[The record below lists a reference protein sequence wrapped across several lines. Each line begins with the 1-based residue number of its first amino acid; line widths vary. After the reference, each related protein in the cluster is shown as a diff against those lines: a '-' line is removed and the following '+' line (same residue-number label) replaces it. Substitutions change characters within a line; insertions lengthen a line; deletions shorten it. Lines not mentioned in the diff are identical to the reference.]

1 MRGGKRCVELL
12 SYVGTTSKY
21 TTRLLSHV
29 PGRGKEVVAVAA
41 VATVNS
47 NVMNSGSRAAFYS
60 NGVVGVYTSTVNNGQ
75 RGTIQARLNKNTVF
89 GGYRRWMS
97 SLPDH
102 ERLSMP
108 ALSPTMSQGNIV
120 AWKKKE
126 GDSVQ
131 PGDIYCEVETD
142 KATIEWEAQEE
153 GFLAKILKGDGSQ
166 NIDVGVPVAILVESE
181 DDIAAFAS
189 YTGGDEAPAA
199 APAAPASTNAAA
211 SSFPAHDV
219 MSMPALSPTMSE
231 GTLLKW
237 KKAVGDEIA
246 AGDVLAEIETDK
258 ATMEW
263 EAQEDG
269 ILAQILVAE
278 GTSGISVGSP
288 VFIQVDSADSVDA
301 FKSFTI
307 ADASGAAPASEPVVA
322 EPAAPKAPTPT
333 AAATTAKKAPTT
345 PSTPMKTVSST
356 GGRVVASPYARKLA
370 AENNVS
376 LAGLQGSGPGGRIV
390 AADVLGA
397 PAGGAAVSTGAFD
410 DIATTG
416 IRRIIAQRLLESK
429 QQIPHYYLTASCR
442 IDTLSA
448 LRAKLNQSLA
458 ASDSGKIS
466 MNDFVIKA
474 SAMALKKVPEANASW
489 HGDFIRQ
496 YNMVHCSVAVQTP
509 AGLMVPV
516 VRNAD
521 KKGLAAIAADVK
533 SLAAKA
539 REGKLGPEESAD
551 GTFTV
556 SNLGMFGVT
565 QFSAIVNPPQACIL
579 AVGSA
584 EKKVVPSSTGEGFE
598 EGTFVTVT
606 LSCDHRV
613 IDGAVGAQWLQAFK
627 GYLEDP
633 ASMLL

>member
-1 MRGGKRCVELL
+1 MMRGGKRCVTELL
-12 SYVGTTSKY
+12 SCIGTTSKY
-21 TTRLLSHV
+21 STRLFSNI

-41 VATVNS
+41 VATVN
-47 NVMNSGSRAAFYS
+47 NYVVSGRSRAEFSTAVGLYNS
-60 NGVVGVYTSTVNNGQ
+60 SVTNGPIGPV
-75 RGTIQARLNKNTVF
+75 QARMNNNTVF
-89 GGYRRWMS
+89 GRYRRWMS
-97 SLPDH
+97 SLPDY

-126 GDSVQ
+126 GDPVQ

-189 YTGGDEAPAA
+189 YSGGDE
-199 APAAPASTNAAA
+199 AAPASTNATA

-237 KKAVGDEIA
+237 KKVVGDEIA

-301 FKSFTI
+301 FKSFTL
-307 ADASGAAPASEPVVA
+307 ADASGAAPAVAASEPVVA
-322 EPAAPKAPTPT
+322 EPAAPKAPST
-333 AAATTAKKAPTT
+333 ATTATITRAS
-345 PSTPMKTVSST
+345 PSTPAVAVTST

-390 AADVLGA
+390 AADVLAA
-397 PAGGAAVSTGAFD
+397 PAGGAEVSSGAFD

-448 LRAKLNQSLA
+448 LRAKLNESLA
-458 ASDSGKIS
+458 ASDGGKIS

-539 REGKLGPEESAD
+539 REGKLGPEESAE

-584 EKKVVPSSTGEGFE
+584 EKKVVPSSTGAGFE

-613 IDGAVGAQWLQAFK
+613 IDGAIGAQWLQAFK